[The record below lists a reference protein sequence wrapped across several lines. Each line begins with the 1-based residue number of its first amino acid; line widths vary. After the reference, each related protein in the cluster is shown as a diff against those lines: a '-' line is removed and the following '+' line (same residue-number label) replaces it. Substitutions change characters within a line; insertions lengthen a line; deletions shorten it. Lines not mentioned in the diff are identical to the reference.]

1 MSRWSGKRY
10 LRIKRRHTGS
20 LTGNLLLLKLYG
32 TNYCVLQSL
41 QIPEIFKDSAA
52 RWGSWSAHTWHTR
65 MTEWLVCMCPLY
77 FWQLSAKWNAHAGS
91 HKQRQLVS
99 NESSPHNSI
108 WKSLWISTNFPIS
121 TKLCSPLRLWSYWCC
136 SLLLSGSTCLQYS
149 GVWGHILK
157 RIKGRP

>member
-1 MSRWSGKRY
+1 MSRWDGKRY
-10 LRIKRRHTGS
+10 LRIKRRHIGS

-41 QIPEIFKDSAA
+41 QIPKIFKDSEAW
-52 RWGSWSAHTWHTR
+52 WGSWSAHTRRTR

-91 HKQRQLVS
+91 HKQRHLVS
-99 NESSPHNSI
+99 NESSLHKCI

-136 SLLLSGSTCLQYS
+136 SLPLSGSTCLRYS